1 MSETQHEEVQG
12 AQQEKA
18 TPGRQARFYAVRT
31 VGGRELDVALL
42 LEMRA
47 REKGYDIRSI
57 IIPPRLKGIVIV
69 EAPASF
75 IVAEAIRG
83 IRYARNVV
91 PGYIPVEEIAKVL
104 KGETRARIKVGD
116 VVEVISGPFR
126 GYRGKVERVSK
137 DELELLL
144 FDATTAN
151 LRIIV
156 SADMVRPVREE
167 TRGA

>member
-1 MSETQHEEVQG
+1 MSEVKHEEKSVEG
-12 AQQEKA
+12 SV
-18 TPGRQARFYAVRT
+18 GRTARFYAVRT
-31 VGGRELDVALL
+31 VGGRELDVALM
-42 LEMRA
+42 LEMRVK
-47 REKGYDIRSI
+47 EQGYDIRSI
-57 IIPPRLKGIVIV
+57 IIPPRLKGIIIV

-75 IVAEAIRG
+75 IVSEAIRG
-83 IRYARNVV
+83 IRYARNVIS
-91 PGYIPVEEIAKVL
+91 GYIPVEEIVKVL
-104 KGETRARIKVGD
+104 REEARVRINVGD
-116 VVEVISGPFR
+116 IVEVISGPFR
-126 GYRGKVERVSK
+126 GYRGRVERVSK